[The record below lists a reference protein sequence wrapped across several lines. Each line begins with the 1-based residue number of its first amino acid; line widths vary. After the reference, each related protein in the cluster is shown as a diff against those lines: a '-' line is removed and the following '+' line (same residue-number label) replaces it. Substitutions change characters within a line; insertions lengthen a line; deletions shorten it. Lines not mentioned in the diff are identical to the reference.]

1 MDTQTIILT
10 IIVALTLFVWL
21 PALITSV
28 RRALRNTRKQNKDN
42 IGDEN

>member
-21 PALITSV
+21 PALIISV
-28 RRALRNTRKQNKDN
+28 RRAL
-42 IGDEN
+42 

>member
-1 MDTQTIILT
+1 MDTQTTILT

-21 PALITSV
+21 PALIISV